1 MTEFIAHI
9 GTDESGKGDFFGPL
23 VIAGVLAD
31 EKSAQYFREL
41 GIKDSKKLSDKK
53 NVNACCRN
61 KKKLRRIR
69 LLQFQILNIMNFI
82 QT

>member
-1 MTEFIAHI
+1 MSEFIAHI

-53 NVNACCRN
+53 MLMLAAEI
-61 KKKLRRIR
+61 KKQRHIL
-69 LLQFQILNIMNFI
+69 LLQFLMQNIMNYI
-82 QT
+82 QI

>member
-53 NVNACCRN
+53 MLMLAAEI
-61 KKKLRRIR
+61 KKLRRIR